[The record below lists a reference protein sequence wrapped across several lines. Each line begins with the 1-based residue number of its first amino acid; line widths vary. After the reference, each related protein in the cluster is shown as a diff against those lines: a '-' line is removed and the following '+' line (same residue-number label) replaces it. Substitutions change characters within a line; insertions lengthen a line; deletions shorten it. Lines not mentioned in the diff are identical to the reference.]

1 MSPKAGPTSSG
12 PSPFEGP
19 LYLKGFGTL
28 EPVKSGRLYGGDD
41 CHDPSGVALP
51 LVWAGQSQMKE
62 ADAEGV
68 PFWDY
73 DGRRRQAEMEPY
85 LAEKSRTDCALIEE
99 ASRYECAPI
108 PCGLMAPELSSSP
121 LFFFGR
127 TPLGDFGDIFG
138 EDRLRETPLCMLLPL
153 GPSEEENE
161 CQLREGS
168 SACKE
173 SSGKMLRLAQL
184 MPHVGKG
191 WEEESWEE
199 SELAKFS
206 KFLGFSTEGLEK
218 EILEFM
224 IKIRKRREK
233 VHSKNMLEKSR
244 FERELKRLECS
255 INYERGKKQKGEMIV
270 GGGQSMVDK

>member
-1 MSPKAGPTSSG
+1 
-12 PSPFEGP
+12 
-19 LYLKGFGTL
+19 
-28 EPVKSGRLYGGDD
+28 
-41 CHDPSGVALP
+41 
-51 LVWAGQSQMKE
+51 
-62 ADAEGV
+62 
-68 PFWDY
+68 
-73 DGRRRQAEMEPY
+73 
-85 LAEKSRTDCALIEE
+85 
-99 ASRYECAPI
+99 
-108 PCGLMAPELSSSP
+108 
-121 LFFFGR
+121 
-127 TPLGDFGDIFG
+127 
-138 EDRLRETPLCMLLPL
+138 MLLPW

-270 GGGQSMVDK
+270 GGDQSMVDK